1 MQITEYVCDECGKKR
16 SSDVN
21 HWRSI
26 SSSQVRREFCLV
38 ELNQSNLI
46 GEYHDKAD
54 VCGQD
59 CAVKVFSRWLSTGK
73 LKEGKNEQV

>member
-16 SSDVN
+16 SSDIN
-21 HWRSI
+21 HWKTVAVMAGAWRFTAAPLGDAHGI
-26 SSSQVRREFCLV
+26 E
-38 ELNQSNLI
+38 
-46 GEYHDKAD
+46 DMD

-73 LKEGKNEQV
+73 LKSEVPNVKS